1 MLDSLIEIYSISRSI
16 ADQLFEINSDFFA
29 FYDGDSS
36 RRKASFRASPA
47 HLYYP
52 CDYKYFDNHIYI
64 LEARGLRSEAGA
76 VRNKIQELLWYREM
90 LMKSSC

>member
-29 FYDGDSS
+29 YYNDDSS
-36 RRKASFRASPA
+36 RRKASSRASVA

-52 CDYKYFDNHIYI
+52 YDYKYSDNHIYI
-64 LEARGLRSEAGA
+64 LEARGLRSEAEA
-76 VRNKIQELLWYREM
+76 VRNKMQELPRNREM
-90 LMKSSC
+90 LMKFSC